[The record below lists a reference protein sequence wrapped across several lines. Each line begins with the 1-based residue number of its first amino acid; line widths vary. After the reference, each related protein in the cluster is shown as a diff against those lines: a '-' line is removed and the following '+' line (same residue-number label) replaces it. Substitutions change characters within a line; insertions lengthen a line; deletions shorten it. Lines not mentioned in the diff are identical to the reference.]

1 MNGTSEEGG
10 RARVQR
16 VLIEPLVE
24 LGMVRPNRMTVAQFV
39 DFGAR
44 LQNKLAYMSEA
55 NLCGLRAALIRL
67 ASGKTR
73 DQWPKEVTIL
83 SYAHGI
89 QQPPP
94 RDNDYAV
101 SVLRSAMGQRAYA
114 EGYHVE
120 LLNTARR
127 YGPPPSKYVLSKL
140 QEEARENQDKERVIL
155 DRFRR
160 DVARADERKWLAGY
174 QALRAECLT
183 ILGDL
188 VEGTAA

>member
-1 MNGTSEEGG
+1 MSCASRESG

-16 VLIEPLVE
+16 VLIKPLVE

-44 LQNKLAYMSEA
+44 LQDKLAYMSEE

-89 QQPPP
+89 QQPPS

-101 SVLRSAMGQRAYA
+101 SIMRSAMGRRAFA

-127 YGPPPSKYVLSKL
+127 FGPPPSKYVLSRL
-140 QEEARENQDKERVIL
+140 QDEARENQGKERVIL
-155 DRFRR
+155 DRVRR
-160 DVARADERKWLAGY
+160 DVARADERKWLGGY
-174 QALRAECLT
+174 QSLRAECLT
-183 ILGDL
+183 ILGET
-188 VEGTAA
+188 VKGAGA